1 MITGSVML
9 ATIMQALDTTIANV
23 ALPRMQG
30 TLSAT
35 QDQMVWVLTSYI
47 VASAIMIPL
56 TGWLS
61 GRYERKRVFL
71 ISIAGFTVAS
81 VLCGMAASLPQMV
94 IFRLLQGISGAA
106 LVPLSQAV
114 LFDINAPANY
124 GKAMSF
130 WGVGVMLGPILG
142 PTLGGWLTEDYNWR
156 WVFYINVPIGILAFA
171 GLFLFLPES
180 PRRIFARFDFFG
192 FAMLSLGIGSLQM
205 MLDRGELQNWFS
217 SREII
222 TEAVLAGLGFYGLVI
237 QMLSVEH
244 PFLMPGMF
252 KDRNFLTGSVL
263 MFLFGLFMFAT
274 LALIPPMLQNL
285 MGYPVLTTGL
295 VTSPR
300 GVGTMVGM
308 FLSGRILGRV
318 DARLIMGTGLIL
330 TLVSLWQM
338 SHFSL
343 LMGEQ
348 AVVVSGLLQGFGMG
362 LIYVPL
368 STVTFMSL
376 AADMRSEGTAFF
388 SLLRNVGS
396 SIGISVVQI
405 MFTRNL
411 QTVHT
416 DLSAHV
422 TALHF
427 AGASPAALVALNHE
441 ISRQAAMVAYV
452 DDFWLMLILSI
463 GAVPLMLVFRSPKNE
478 AGAGTHV
485 TLAD

>member
-1 MITGSVML
+1 
-9 ATIMQALDTTIANV
+9 
-23 ALPRMQG
+23 
-30 TLSAT
+30 
-35 QDQMVWVLTSYI
+35 
-47 VASAIMIPL
+47 
-56 TGWLS
+56 
-61 GRYERKRVFL
+61 
-71 ISIAGFTVAS
+71 
-81 VLCGMAASLPQMV
+81 
-94 IFRLLQGISGAA
+94 
-106 LVPLSQAV
+106 
-114 LFDINAPANY
+114 
-124 GKAMSF
+124 
-130 WGVGVMLGPILG
+130 
-142 PTLGGWLTEDYNWR
+142 
-156 WVFYINVPIGILAFA
+156 
-171 GLFLFLPES
+171 
-180 PRRIFARFDFFG
+180 
-192 FAMLSLGIGSLQM
+192 
-205 MLDRGELQNWFS
+205 
-217 SREII
+217 
-222 TEAVLAGLGFYGLVI
+222 
-237 QMLSVEH
+237 
-244 PFLMPGMF
+244 
-252 KDRNFLTGSVL
+252 
-263 MFLFGLFMFAT
+263 
-274 LALIPPMLQNL
+274 
-285 MGYPVLTTGL
+285 
-295 VTSPR
+295 
-300 GVGTMVGM
+300 
-308 FLSGRILGRV
+308 
-318 DARLIMGTGLIL
+318 MGTGLIL

-478 AGAGTHV
+478 AGRRHACHAGGLRSQAMPARALLVVLLLLTGCMQGTDFIPPDRPSV
-485 TLAD
+485 TAYGSATTGRWQARSGWYPAPICRTTGGSFSRCRCSTG